1 MGFRNLQ
8 EKLEN
13 ICAYKLLLFPDAVE
27 DPEVFEMTVAGRAMK
42 LASLVL
48 SPSPLLIRVS
58 RDFERL
64 TC

>member
-1 MGFRNLQ
+1 MEFRNLQ

-13 ICAYKLLLFPDAVE
+13 ISAYKLLLFPDAVE
-27 DPEVFEMTVAGRAMK
+27 DPEVFEMTVAGLAMK

>member
-1 MGFRNLQ
+1 MR
-8 EKLEN
+8 EN
-13 ICAYKLLLFPDAVE
+13 ISSAYKLLLFPDAVE